1 MKIEL
6 IKELTN
12 HKIGT
17 ILNLAPIYANSMIK
31 NGVAKKYEPK
41 QEVELF
47 ETQLPE
53 IAPQKPK
60 GRPKK

>member
-12 HKIGT
+12 HKVGT
-17 ILNLAPIYANSMIK
+17 ILNLAPIYANSMIE

-47 ETQLPE
+47 DTQLSE
-53 IAPQKPK
+53 IVQPSKK